1 MRSKSENMDKITVG
15 DKTFRLYIPYEE
27 FSADIDRVAAQL
39 SGDFAAAEL
48 PPVFLCTLNGAMMF
62 CSELLKRCTFPLELA
77 SIKVSSYIGTQS
89 TGVVE
94 VRQDLTCDVKGRD
107 IIIIEDI
114 VDTGHTINMMKQYLE
129 QKGAR
134 SSRICTLFY
143 KPDSFR
149 YKDSIKL
156 DYVAR
161 EIRNE
166 FIVGFGLDYNELGRN
181 TRDIYILDD

>member
-1 MRSKSENMDKITVG
+1 MDKITIG

-27 FSADIDRVAAQL
+27 FSADIDRVAEQL
-39 SGDFAAAEL
+39 DADFASAEN
-48 PPVFLCTLNGAMMF
+48 PPVFLCTLNGAIMF
-62 CSELLKRCTFPLELA
+62 CGELLKRCTFPLELA
-77 SIKVSSYIGTQS
+77 SIKVSSYVGTQS

-94 VRQDLTCDVKGRD
+94 VRQDLTCNVKGRD
-107 IIIIEDI
+107 IVIIEDI
-114 VDTGHTINMMKQYLE
+114 VDTGHTIRMMKQYLE

-143 KPDSFR
+143 KPDSFHF
-149 YKDSIKL
+149 KESIKL

-161 EIRNE
+161 EIKNE

-181 TRDIYILDD
+181 TRDIYILDE